1 MPAECKICR
10 SDYALGAHAP
20 LMLSCGHT
28 TCRSCLERIEC
39 QGEIK
44 CPDCSRYHEGPP
56 VQDLIVNLDL
66 IEQEDV
72 RTPESSSDDKTE
84 SSYDPLYVVVRNLEN
99 GIFRL
104 NIKPQDTIN
113 KILTMLNNQYGLDV
127 DDVTLLHK
135 SNRLQNQDTVAKCKI
150 TTGDEIHLVAKFKGG
165 IRSL

>member
-66 IEQEDV
+66 IEQED
-72 RTPESSSDDKTE
+72 
-84 SSYDPLYVVVRNLEN
+84 DPLYVVVRNLEN